1 MKRVVIFGSTGVTG
15 LCSLRT
21 AVEKGLEVRVLVR
34 DKNKIPKD
42 LIDKVEAVI
51 GDVTNAEDVAKAVA
65 GTDAVVVIL
74 GIGKNLSP
82 STVLSEGM
90 QNIINAMKAHN
101 VELVSVCLSGFLFY
115 TLEETPAMCKDLTI
129 EHQRMFDITKSSGLK
144 WVAVFPPWITGAPK
158 SKYTVTIDSVAG
170 RVISK
175 HDLGAFLVECLE
187 NPDYYQ
193 KIVGLATQHKTCR
206 NVKIHE

>member
-42 LIDKVEAVI
+42 LIDKVEVVV
-51 GDVTNAEDVAKAVA
+51 GNVTNAKDVAKTVA

-74 GIGKNLSP
+74 GTGKDLSP
-82 STVLSEGM
+82 TTVLSEGM

-101 VELVSVCLSGFLFY
+101 IEVVSVCLSGYLFY
-115 TLEETPAMCKDLTI
+115 ALEETPALYIEGTK
-129 EHQRMFDITKSSGLK
+129 EHQRMFDIIKSSGLK
-144 WVAVFPPWITGAPK
+144 WVAVFPPYITGAPK
-158 SKYTVTIDSVAG
+158 SKYTVTIDSVPG
-170 RVISK
+170 RLISK
-175 HDLGAFLVECLE
+175 HDLGEFLVECIE

-193 KIVGLATQHKTCR
+193 KIVGLANTA
-206 NVKIHE
+206 

>member
-1 MKRVVIFGSTGVTG
+1 MKRVVIFGSTGVIG

-21 AVEKGLEVRVLVR
+21 AVEKSNFYYPVHFFKRSPTTRSDNLRGLEVRVLVR

-42 LIDKVEAVI
+42 LIDKVEVVV
-51 GDVTNAEDVAKAVA
+51 GNVTNAEDVAKAVA

-74 GIGKNLSP
+74 GTGKDLSP
-82 STVLSEGM
+82 TTVLSEGM

-115 TLEETPAMCKDLTI
+115 TLEETPAVCKDVTI

-144 WVAVFPPWITGAPK
+144 FYF
-158 SKYTVTIDSVAG
+158 S
-170 RVISK
+170 
-175 HDLGAFLVECLE
+175 L
-187 NPDYYQ
+187 
-193 KIVGLATQHKTCR
+193 
-206 NVKIHE
+206 